1 MRDVLDSCEQLRALE
16 IPSDKDLLLH
26 RHRHYPYNKTFE
38 KARDEPLVVLHTS
51 GTTGLPKPI
60 IWTHDFM
67 AAVHQWFTLA
77 PPEGFYNEPV
87 MLAG

>member
-1 MRDVLDSCEQLRALE
+1 VREVLASCKLRTLE
-16 IPSDKDLLLH
+16 IPSDMELLSE
-26 RHRHYPYNKTFE
+26 RHPHYRYDKTFE
-38 KARDEPLVVLHTS
+38 SARDEPLVVLHTS

-77 PPEGFYNEPV
+77 PPEGFCNDLIIP
-87 MLAG
+87 AG